1 MAKLPRDADPRKVL
15 RALERLG
22 FVVDHVSGGHYAM
35 VHPGDRT
42 RRTSIPFHGKLRT
55 GTLRAILRET
65 RVSLEAF
72 LENFLIL

>member
-1 MAKLPRDADPRKVL
+1 MAKMPRDADPRKVL

-22 FVVDHVSGGHYAM
+22 FVVDHVSGGHYAV
-35 VHPGDRT
+35 VHPDDPT
-42 RRTSIPFHGKLRT
+42 RRAAIPFHGKLRT

>member
-22 FVVDHVSGGHYAM
+22 FVVDHVTGSHYAM
-35 VHPGDRT
+35 VHREDPS
-42 RRTSIPFHGKLRT
+42 RRATVPFHGKLST

-65 RVSLEAF
+65 RVAVEEF
-72 LENFLIL
+72 IRVFIIL